1 MSIESADP
9 NSTLSETGERPRP
22 VGEPVLI
29 YLGSPEKDFVDAGRV
44 LPLDEVRLVRFGRV
58 SSPSISWKCDSEV
71 AHVGVPVPWVSSA
84 HAELSLRRREDG
96 VYSLRDLGSRN
107 GTHVEGRRM
116 ARATRLRPGEVFEL
130 GRTFWMVR
138 ELPKGRRSGP
148 QPQFPGV
155 VASANPELNAAY
167 QQLARIARS
176 DLSIMLQGETGTGKH
191 VMAQAIHTHSG
202 REGEFVSIN
211 LAAISDEKLDALLDG
226 EQGLF
231 ARAKGGTLF
240 FNELAELSP
249 AAQSKLLAALDRN
262 GVGSEESGVE
272 ARSGADVRIISST
285 LVNLDSSGPQRSFR
299 PDLHARLSGYVVHL
313 PPLRARREDIGSLCA
328 SLADGGLRMG
338 TPAFRRM
345 LAYRWPFNLRELRQ
359 TLATAK
365 LLAGEDGELTSEL
378 IADLLA
384 RRADAPSDA
393 DSIRSLREQIVRTLA
408 SHGGETAPA
417 AEALQLSA
425 ADLHRWI
432 ERFDIQPEDYVD
444 SPPRTVN

>member
-1 MSIESADP
+1 MDDP
-9 NSTLSETGERPRP
+9 NSTLSETGERQRP
-22 VGEPVLI
+22 LGEPVLI
-29 YLGSPEKDFVDAGRV
+29 YLGSPEKNFVDAGRV
-44 LPLDEVRLVRFGRV
+44 LPLDDVRLVRFGRV
-58 SSPSISWKCDSEV
+58 SSGSLSWKSDDEV
-71 AHVGVPVPWVSSA
+71 AHVGVPVPWVSSV

-116 ARATRLRPGEVFEL
+116 SRATRLRPGEVFEL

-138 ELPKGRRSGP
+138 ELPQGRRSGP
-148 QPQFPGV
+148 QPEFSGV
-155 VASANPELNAAY
+155 VPSANPELNAAY

-176 DLSIMLQGETGTGKH
+176 DLSIMLRGETGTGKH
-191 VMAQAIHTHSG
+191 VMAQAIHSHSG

-211 LAAISDEKLDALLDG
+211 LAACSDADLDEIFEG
-226 EQGLF
+226 ERGLF
-231 ARAKGGTLF
+231 ERARGGTLF
-240 FNELAELSP
+240 FDELAELTP
-249 AAQSKLLAALDRN
+249 AAQSRLLAALDRN
-262 GVGSEESGVE
+262 GLGSMQGGENE
-272 ARSGADVRIISST
+272 ADVRIISST
-285 LVNLDSSGPQRSFR
+285 LVDLDSSGPSRSFR

-313 PPLRARREDIGSLCA
+313 PPLRARREDIGALVA
-328 SLADGGLRMG
+328 SLSEGNLRMG

-365 LLAGEDGELTSEL
+365 LLAGEDGEVTSEL

-393 DSIRSLREQIVRTLA
+393 ESIRSLREQIVRTLA
-408 SHGGETAPA
+408 NHGGETAPA
-417 AEALQLSA
+417 AEALSLSA

-432 ERFDIQPEDYVD
+432 ERFDIQPEDYVSD
-444 SPPRTVN
+444 SDRKLN